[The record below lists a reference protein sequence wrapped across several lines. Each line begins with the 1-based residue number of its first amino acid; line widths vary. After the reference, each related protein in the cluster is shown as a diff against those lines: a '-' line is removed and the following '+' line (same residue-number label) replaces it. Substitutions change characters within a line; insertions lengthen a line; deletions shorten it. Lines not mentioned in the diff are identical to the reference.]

1 MLINYIDP
9 GTGSALIA
17 AVMGG
22 LSGLAVFVRH
32 QITRIKAKK
41 KK

>member
-1 MLINYIDP
+1 MPITYIDP

-17 AVMGG
+17 AIMGG
-22 LSGLAVFVRH
+22 LSGLAMFMRH
-32 QITRIKAKK
+32 QITRIKSKK